1 MTLNHQEF
9 LRYSRQ
15 MMVEDMGEEAQQRL
29 KDSTAIIV
37 GLGGL
42 GCPASLYL
50 AAAGIGKLIL
60 IDGDEI
66 ELSNLQRQIL
76 FRESDVGAPKAKVAR
91 KRLSKLNPHIKI
103 EMLAEQVD
111 RQDLVGLVNEAAV
124 ILDCTDNI
132 STRQEIN
139 RAAVAYQKPL
149 ISAAAMGWEGQLTEI
164 RADIQDSACLACAYG
179 LEKDEPLLN
188 CSTAGVMG
196 PVLGVM
202 GSMQAI
208 RAIQIVAGNSIQ
220 DESSISRFDGK
231 RGSWSSFGMPVNAE
245 CPVCS

>member
-1 MTLNHQEF
+1 MALNHQEF

-15 MMVEDMGEEAQQRL
+15 MMVGDMGEEAQEAL
-29 KDSTAIIV
+29 KASTAVVV

-76 FRESDVGAPKAKVAR
+76 FRESDIGAPKAKVAC
-91 KRLSKLNPHIKI
+91 KRLSKLNPHVDIDFI
-103 EMLAEQVD
+103 AERVD
-111 RQDLVGLVNEAAV
+111 RQDLVGLVDEVAV
-124 ILDCTDNI
+124 VLDCTDNI

-139 RAAVAYQKPL
+139 RAAVAYSKPL

-164 RADIQDSACLACAYG
+164 RPDIRGSACLACAYG
-179 LEKDEPLLN
+179 LEQEEPLLN

-202 GSMQAI
+202 GSMQAM
-208 RAIQIVAGNSIQ
+208 RAIQIVAGNTSTDQ
-220 DESSISRFDGK
+220 SSIGRFDGK
-231 RGSWSSFGMPVNAE
+231 RGLWSNFAISAKPD